1 MTLVK
6 WKSHL
11 PTSFIIVGLFV
22 MGSTRASTNNSSE
35 AFSFKHLT
43 IENGL
48 SSNIVTKIIEDSYGF
63 IWIATQNGLNRF
75 DGSSIVTF
83 YYEPSDSGSIP
94 NNDISSLAVD
104 HTGNLWIGT
113 KSGLCRF
120 NYETEKFE
128 KHLQYGPGERNY
140 ITSLYVDKKDIV
152 WVGTEHGLFIF
163 NRNENT
169 FQRMLSEGELNLFA
183 PLSFTEDKNGT
194 VFVGTWE
201 KGFYQIPE
209 THNYF
214 KREIVQF
221 NDVNNETGI
230 NTLEA
235 ILVDRNNTLLLGSL
249 EGLVKASKNS
259 SPGKNKYS
267 YSWLFKNEKENHVLS
282 DNYIHALCE
291 DNSGRLWIGTE
302 YGLNI
307 YDPNT
312 QKITQ
317 QLNDPK
323 DPQSLSNNLV
333 RCIFR
338 DSNGNIWV
346 GTYQG
351 GVNMYY
357 PNQERFQN
365 YFPAINNTNNQRM
378 RYVKSILEDN
388 NNNLW
393 IGTDLGLLQFS
404 DKGQLLR
411 SLVYKPGD
419 KSSLNVGGVSALYQD
434 RKGRIWVG
442 TWGGGLHELNP
453 VNGRFFR
460 LPWLDEVHNNP
471 GSQGD
476 VNVRSIT
483 EDSKGNLWIGHIRG
497 YLDKYSP
504 ESKIFEHYRFFIKN
518 LTINAAIIVVKVDNA
533 DNVWIGTQGGGLI
546 KLYPKTK
553 KMVYYGIN
561 SNEKIN
567 GELSINSKDIY
578 ALHFSGKDTLWIGTG
593 NGLNMFDLLNKKT
606 KFYTTAN
613 GLPSN
618 LVYSILQDD
627 AGNLWLSTLKGI
639 SKFDIK
645 TEVFINY
652 DNRDGVRINSE
663 AGFKSSTG
671 WLFFGGVNG
680 INALNPMSM
689 NENRVI
695 PPIALTDLKI
705 FNKSVPIGKK
715 SILKKH
721 INLTDDIILDYNQNV
736 LSIEFVALNYI
747 NPDKNQY
754 ACKLEKFDK
763 EWVLLGSHHEARY
776 TNLNPG
782 DYVLHMK
789 ASNNDGLWNEKG
801 RMLKIKILPPWWK
814 SLLFRIILVISLF
827 SLILFWILARTY
839 RLKQQHLKLQK
850 LVIERTE
857 EIEKQKIKLQEQ
869 AQDLTTT
876 NHLLVEKQNE
886 VQAQKEAIARQNEKL
901 EVKNKLLEDQNI
913 KIIEQRNKEQE
924 MANKLHE
931 ADQMKLRFF
940 TNISHEFRT
949 PLTLILGPLE
959 KLLSEFSANT
969 GFSDQVLVI
978 QRNTFRLLN
987 LINQFLDLS
996 KLDAGVVKLIISK
1009 GDLFNYVNG
1018 IVNAYQFVARQKNI
1032 DYKFISPVEEYFCY
1046 FDADKIEKIL
1056 YNLLSNAFKFTPA
1069 GGKITVSVELFN
1081 KETGISENPDTLKII
1096 VSDTGKG
1103 IPPELLSRIFERFY
1117 QVDLNSN
1124 NKNPGT
1130 GIGLALTED
1139 LVQIY
1144 RGQIKVESKPGAGSS
1159 FIVTLPIDLASFR
1172 ETELSSDIPDVDQLK
1187 HQAIVLEDRYY
1198 EALTAE
1204 DNLPESKK
1212 AAILVVDDNKDIRK
1226 YLKDNLGDIYQ
1237 IIEASDGAV
1246 GLEKAIKYL
1255 PALVICDVMM
1265 PVMDGYELCAKL
1277 KTDIR
1282 TCHIPVIILTAKATA
1297 EDQLESIETGADV
1310 YISKPFDI
1318 QLLGTHANQLII
1330 TREQL
1335 KMLYRRELTLRPS
1348 DIIVESTDEKLINRI
1363 IKVMSDNISNS
1374 DFGVEDLGR
1383 EVGMSRT
1390 HLYRKLKQL
1399 TNLTAIEFVRNMRLQ
1414 RAAQLFR
1421 QNKKYVAEVAYMSGF
1436 KELSYFRKIFKEFY
1450 GISPQEYTSKE
1461 NQHNS

>member
-1 MTLVK
+1 MIFVRWQFPL
-6 WKSHL
+6 L
-11 PTSFIIVGLFV
+11 ARIIIAGIFV
-22 MGSTRASTNNSSE
+22 MGSTHASSNNPSNG
-35 AFSFKHLT
+35 FSFKHLT

-48 SSNIVTKIIEDSYGF
+48 SSNIITKIIEDSYGF

-75 DGSSIVTF
+75 DGSNIVTF
-83 YYEPSDSGSIP
+83 FYEPSDSGSIP

-104 HTGNLWIGT
+104 HAGNLWIGT

-120 NYETEKFE
+120 NYETEEFE

-140 ITSLYVDKKDIV
+140 ITSLFVDRKDIL
-152 WVGTEHGLFIF
+152 WVGTEHGLFTF
-163 NRNENT
+163 SRSENT

-183 PLSFTEDKNGT
+183 PLSFAEDKNGT
-194 VFVGTWE
+194 IFVGTWE

-209 THNYF
+209 TRNHFN
-214 KREIVQF
+214 REIVQF
-221 NDVNNETGI
+221 NNANKETGI

-235 ILVDRNNTLLLGSL
+235 ILVDRDNTLLLGSM
-249 EGLVKASKNS
+249 EGLIKASKNS
-259 SPGKNKYS
+259 GLGKNKYS
-267 YSWLFKNEKENHVLS
+267 YSWLYKTRKENQVLS

-307 YDPNT
+307 YDPNS

-317 QLNDPK
+317 QLNDPN

-338 DSNGNIWV
+338 DRNGNIWV

-411 SLVYKPGD
+411 SLVNLPGD
-419 KSSLNVGGVSALYQD
+419 NTSVNVGGVSALYQD

-453 VNGRFFR
+453 VNAKFFR

-476 VNVRSIT
+476 VNVRSIA

-504 ESKIFEHYRFFIKN
+504 ETKIFEHYRLYIKN
-518 LTINAAIIVVKVDNA
+518 LTINAAIIVVRIDND
-533 DNVWIGTQGGGLI
+533 DNVWVGTQGGGLI

-561 SNEKIN
+561 SNKKIN

-578 ALHFSGKDTLWIGTG
+578 ALHFTGKDTLWIGTG
-593 NGLNMFDLLNKKT
+593 NGLNMFDLRNIKT
-606 KFYTTAN
+606 KFYTTDN

-627 AGNLWLSTLKGI
+627 SGNLWLSTLKGI
-639 SKFDIK
+639 SKFNIK

-663 AGFKSSTG
+663 VGYKSSTG

-680 INALNPMSM
+680 INAINPSLMK
-689 NENRVI
+689 ENNVI
-695 PPIALTDLKI
+695 PSIVFTDLKI
-705 FNKSVPIGKK
+705 FNKSVAIRKG
-715 SILKKH
+715 SILQKH
-721 INLTDDIILDYNQNV
+721 INLTDKIILHYNQNV
-736 LSIEFVALNYI
+736 LSLEFAALNYI
-747 NPDKNQY
+747 NSEKNQY
-754 ACKLEKFDK
+754 ACKLEGFDK
-763 EWVLLGSHHEARY
+763 DWVQLGSHNAARY

-782 DYVLHMK
+782 DYVLHVI
-789 ASNNDGLWNEKG
+789 ASNNDGLWNETG
-801 RMLKIKILPPWWK
+801 RMLRIKILPPWWK
-814 SLLFRIILVISLF
+814 TILFKLLLVIGVF
-827 SLILFWILARTY
+827 SIMLSWILLRTY
-839 RLKQQHLKLQK
+839 RLKYQQIKLQK
-850 LVIERTE
+850 LVNERTE
-857 EIEKQKIKLQEQ
+857 EIETQK
-869 AQDLTTT
+869 
-876 NHLLVEKQNE
+876 
-886 VQAQKEAIARQNEKL
+886 
-901 EVKNKLLEDQNI
+901 I
-913 KIIEQRNKEQE
+913 KIIEQRNREQE
-924 MANKLHE
+924 MAEKLHE

-949 PLTLILGPLE
+949 PLTLILGPVE
-959 KLLSEFSANT
+959 KLISELASHP
-969 GFSDQVLVI
+969 GFTEQALVI
-978 QRNTFRLLN
+978 QRNTLRLMN

-996 KLDAGVVKLIISK
+996 RLDAGVVKLNISK
-1009 GDLFNYVNG
+1009 GDLFNYIHG
-1018 IVNAYQFVARQKNI
+1018 IVDAYQFVSHQKNI
-1032 DYKFISPVEEYFCY
+1032 EYNFISASDSHICY

-1056 YNLLSNAFKFTPA
+1056 YNLLSNAFKFTPP
-1069 GGKITVSVELFN
+1069 GGRIDVKVELLN
-1081 KETGISENPDTLKII
+1081 KEPGNEKEPDTLKIT

-1103 IPPELLSRIFERFY
+1103 IPEELLSRIFERFY
-1117 QVDLNSN
+1117 QVDSKRYNESL
-1124 NKNPGT
+1124 GT
-1130 GIGLALTED
+1130 GIGLALTQD
-1139 LVQIY
+1139 LVSIY
-1144 RGQIKVESKPGAGSS
+1144 RGQIHVESMPGKGSS
-1159 FIVTLPIDLASFR
+1159 FIVTLPINQGSFS
-1172 ETELSSDIPDVDQLK
+1172 EEELSSDIPDVDKMK
-1187 HQAIVLEDRYY
+1187 HQVIASEDHYY
-1198 EALTAE
+1198 NPTVFEDTEPALAGKDDSGPDSREQST
-1204 DNLPESKK
+1204 
-1212 AAILVVDDNKDIRK
+1212 ILIVDDDQDIRLYIHNQLGGK
-1226 YLKDNLGDIYQ
+1226 YHIF
-1237 IIEASDGAV
+1237 EAPNGLR
-1246 GLEKAIKYL
+1246 GLEKALKYL
-1255 PALVICDVMM
+1255 PGLVICDVMM
-1265 PVMDGYELCAKL
+1265 PGMDGYELCARL

-1282 TCHIPVIILTAKATA
+1282 TCHIPVIILTAKATTK
-1297 EDQLESIETGADV
+1297 DQLESIETGADV

-1318 QLLGTHANQLII
+1318 QLLEKHVHQLLT

-1335 KMLYRRELTLRPS
+1335 KMRYQRELTIRPS
-1348 DIIVESTDEKLINRI
+1348 DIVVESTDESLMNRI
-1363 IKVMSDNISNS
+1363 IKVMSENISNP
-1374 DFGVEDLGR
+1374 DFGVEELGR
-1383 EVGMSRT
+1383 EVGISRT

-1414 RAAQLFR
+1414 RASQLFK
-1421 QNKKYVAEVAYMSGF
+1421 QNKLYVAEVAYMSGF
-1436 KELSYFRKIFKEFY
+1436 KELSYFRKIFKELY
-1450 GISPQEYTSKE
+1450 GISPQDYISRE
-1461 NQHNS
+1461 NHPDKDD